1 MVQQGCTYRNYLIFV
16 HILIAVFMSYSITAN
31 YWQCTGVEKGHG
43 QVSLPV
49 AAGLGWQEEI
59 ELRGNC
65 KSKQTI
71 RANLITSQN

>member
-1 MVQQGCTYRNYLIFV
+1 
-16 HILIAVFMSYSITAN
+16 MSLSITGIF
-31 YWQCTGVEKGHG
+31 WQCTGVERGHR

-59 ELRGNC
+59 ELRGNS

-71 RANLITSQN
+71 RANLITSQNL